1 MVMLPFSRSSGEN
14 ARYAPYLPGSKT
26 YPYNSRCVNSL
37 GMEKNQ
43 KIILVAGALIT
54 LGLLAIDVFFA
65 LIALVVVLILLM
77 SFHIMGE
84 TGSYLLIAADL
95 AEDAREVIITNT
107 GTATAQ
113 NIHVVLVPLDI
124 EFDIPSLGPDERSVF
139 GLSSMISEA
148 KAVVTYE
155 DAAGRKHTRTYP
167 LTALMA
173 GRDPMK
179 PMFPLFD
186 R

>member
-1 MVMLPFSRSSGEN
+1 
-14 ARYAPYLPGSKT
+14 
-26 YPYNSRCVNSL
+26 
-37 GMEKNQ
+37 
-43 KIILVAGALIT
+43 
-54 LGLLAIDVFFA
+54 
-65 LIALVVVLILLM
+65 
-77 SFHIMGE
+77 
-84 TGSYLLIAADL
+84 
-95 AEDAREVIITNT
+95 
-107 GTATAQ
+107 
-113 NIHVVLVPLDI
+113 
-124 EFDIPSLGPDERSVF
+124 
-139 GLSSMISEA
+139 MISEA